1 MVSVVVFEFIGMRC
15 QPLRRALVSL
25 RKNHQKFTNKVLK
38 IQSLSFKLHILAF
51 GFWVFPDAD
60 LVESVESSAVS
71 KSLITNKL

>member
-1 MVSVVVFEFIGMRC
+1 MVSVVVFEFSGLRC

-25 RKNHQKFTNKVLK
+25 RKIHQKFTHKVMK
-38 IQSLSFKLHILAF
+38 IQPLSFKLYKLAF
-51 GFWVFPDAD
+51 ELESDAD